1 MTRRRRRLD
10 LPAMKENEVPIG
22 VYITAE
28 IHDRLVEEAK
38 RRGIT
43 IADVLR
49 EWIAKYETTQKLEGK

>member
-1 MTRRRRRLD
+1 
-10 LPAMKENEVPIG
+10 MKEKEVAVG
-22 VYITAE
+22 VWVTE
-28 IHDRLVEEAK
+28 KIHDRLVEEAK